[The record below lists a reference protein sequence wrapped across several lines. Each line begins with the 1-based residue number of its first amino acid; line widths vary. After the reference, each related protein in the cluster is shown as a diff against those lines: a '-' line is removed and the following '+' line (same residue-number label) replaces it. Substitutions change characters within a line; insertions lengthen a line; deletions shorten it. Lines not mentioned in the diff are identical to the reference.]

1 MRIRNLGFLACTFC
15 AFLGTAA
22 HAQKTVDPEQFYK
35 GKTMRVIV
43 GYGPGGGYDV
53 YGRLLADHLPRFLP
67 GAPLITVQYMPGA
80 ATEVATAYV
89 LNAAPQ
95 DGTVIGIPVSSL
107 PMSNL
112 IFRKPGEGGIDIA
125 RMRWIG
131 RLDSIDMVSI
141 VWGETGVS
149 KVEDTLGRPLAF
161 GATATTSGTYL
172 VPTILNKLGK
182 GNFKLVLGYRGTSDA
197 YLAMERR
204 EIDGIHNGVWSQLK
218 RSRPEWL
225 RTNKINVI
233 YQTAAKRATDLAN
246 IPTIIELAD
255 NEDDRRMFSLFA
267 SEATLGRTFY
277 VSDNVP
283 RELLAALRQAFW
295 RMATDKTFLEA
306 AGKLDTPID
315 PLPGE
320 EIEKIV
326 GNMLGYSPQIF
337 ERIRHLT
344 AK

>member
-1 MRIRNLGFLACTFC
+1 MRNRKLRILVCAFC
-15 AFLGTAA
+15 AFLGSGAS
-22 HAQKTVDPEQFYK
+22 AQKTLDPEQFYK

-43 GYGPGGGYDV
+43 GYSPGGGYDV

-80 ATEVATAYV
+80 ATEVATAYI

-107 PMSNL
+107 AMSNL
-112 IFRKPGEGGIDIA
+112 IFRKPGEAGIDIA
-125 RMRWIG
+125 KMRWLG
-131 RLDSIDMVSI
+131 RLDSIDIVSI
-141 VWGETGVS
+141 VWSETGVT
-149 KVEDTLGRPLAF
+149 KVEDTRSRPLAF

-172 VPTILNKLGK
+172 VPTILNQLGK
-182 GNFKLVLGYRGTSDA
+182 SNFKLVLGYRGTSDA

-218 RSRPEWL
+218 RSHREWL

-233 YQTAAKRATDLAN
+233 YQAAAKRAEDLAN
-246 IPTIIELAD
+246 VPTIIELAD

-277 VSDNVP
+277 VSDSVP
-283 RELLAALRQAFW
+283 PELIAALRQAFW

-306 AGKLDTPID
+306 AAKLDTPIN

-320 EIEKIV
+320 EVEKIV
-326 GNMLGYSPQIF
+326 ANMIGYSPLIF
-337 ERIRHLT
+337 ERIRQLT
-344 AK
+344 TK